1 MKAQPSFKGSAR
13 PAAVAGKFY
22 PADPAELRRTIEDLL
37 AEVKTPPCSP
47 PKALIVPHAGL
58 IYSGP
63 IAASAYA
70 ELKPLRKAIRK
81 VVLIG
86 PAHYVFVPGL
96 AVPTSDAFET
106 PLGSVRVSREL
117 VDRTRTFP
125 IVRESDEAHAPE
137 HSLEV
142 QLPFLQVV
150 LKDFEVLPMLAGQVT
165 PEEIAEVLDAVWGG
179 PETCLIISSDLSHFL
194 AWAAARKI
202 DTLTAEAIEKLQPEL
217 ISDHQACGRLPI
229 KGLLKSASH
238 HGLKSTLLDLRN
250 SGDTAGNHDRVVGY
264 GAFAFRPKD

>member
-1 MKAQPSFKGSAR
+1 MKTRTANLSPVR

-22 PADPAELRRTIEDLL
+22 PADPSELRGLVEDLL
-37 AEVKTPPCSP
+37 AEVERSPGPP
-47 PKALIVPHAGL
+47 PKAVIVPHAGL

-70 ELKPLRKAIRK
+70 ELRPLRETIRK

-106 PLGSVRVSREL
+106 PLGLVKVSREL
-117 VDRTRTFP
+117 VDKARTFP
-125 IVRESDEAHAPE
+125 IVRESDEAHGPE

-150 LKDFEVLPMLAGQVT
+150 LKDFEVLPLLAGQAT
-165 PEEIAEVLDAVWGG
+165 PAEIAEVLDAVWGG
-179 PETCLIISSDLSHFL
+179 PETCLVISSDLSHFL
-194 AWAAARKI
+194 TWSAARKT
-202 DTLTAEAIEKLQPEL
+202 DALTAEAIEKLQPNL
-217 ISDHQACGRLPI
+217 IADHQACGRLPI
-229 KGLLKSASH
+229 KGLLQSASQ

-250 SGDTAGNHDRVVGY
+250 SGDTAGNRDRVVGY
-264 GAFAFRPKD
+264 GAFAFS

>member
-1 MKAQPSFKGSAR
+1 MKPSVKTGAVR
-13 PAAVAGKFY
+13 RAAVAGKFY
-22 PADPAELRRTIEDLL
+22 PTDPLELRRLIENLL
-37 AEVKTPPCSP
+37 SGTGQHSSP
-47 PKALIVPHAGL
+47 APKALISPHAGL

-70 ELKPLRKAIRK
+70 QLLPCRETIRK

-96 AVPTSDAFET
+96 AVPTTEAFET
-106 PLGSVRVSREL
+106 PLGPVKVSREL
-117 VDRTRTFP
+117 MDKARTFP
-125 IVRESDEAHAPE
+125 IVRESDDAHAPE

-150 LKDFEVLPMLAGQVT
+150 LKDFEVLPLLVGQAT
-165 PEEIAEVLDAVWGG
+165 PAEIAEVLDAVWGG

-194 AWAAARKI
+194 SWSAARKT
-202 DTLTAEAIEKLQPEL
+202 DALTAEAIEKLQPDL

-229 KGLLKSASH
+229 KGLLESASH
-238 HGLKSTLLDLRN
+238 HHLKGTLLDLRN
-250 SGDTAGNHDRVVGY
+250 SGDTAGSRDRVVGY
-264 GAFAFRPKD
+264 GAFAFS